1 MEKEER
7 MKSKLKTPLK
17 LGTKEFK
24 FLDGTTEFDAIIIND
39 SDGDGIAMIPL
50 DIGTPDQGSEI
61 CIAVNERASLLKER
75 DALYDLVMEV
85 AGDLEW
91 IAEPSNMIVPV
102 VVRKKA
108 RASLMSIDAFI
119 KKHEE
124 PNA

>member
-7 MKSKLKTPLK
+7 MSKHTP
-17 LGTKEFK
+17 TPWTYIKETNEIESYTVQDITGDPVVICEMSDHRK
-24 FLDGTTEFDAIIIND
+24 EGNAEFIV
-39 SDGDGIAMIPL
+39 L
-50 DIGTPDQGSEI
+50 
-61 CIAVNERASLLKER
+61 AVNERASLLKER

-85 AGDLEW
+85 AGDLKW